1 MTSHIETKRRIKS
14 IADINIFNDIVS
26 RLNISS
32 IDKEILDRIYVKQQD
47 INFIADTLGY
57 SEKTVRRKHVEAVKK
72 IMQLI

>member
-14 IADINIFNDIVS
+14 IADVNVFHDIVS
-26 RLNISS
+26 RLKISS

-57 SEKTVRRKHVEAVKK
+57 SGRTIKSRHAAALKK
-72 IMQLI
+72 ITQLI